1 MTMKNQ
7 KNNKYWSMKASGDSS
22 ADVFIFG
29 EVVTSGYEWDDID
42 TSATSFKKDLDAL
55 GDLSTINLHL
65 NSPGGSVFDGVAI
78 SSMLKQHKATVN
90 VYIDGIAASIASV
103 IAMAGDTIFMPS
115 NSMMM
120 VHNPLTLVWGNA
132 QEIRK
137 QADVLDK
144 ISESMKLSYLER
156 AGDKLDKETLDNLMD
171 NETWLSAHEAV
182 SYGLA
187 DEVIASNQV
196 AASVSDELFAKY
208 HNVPSALK
216 AQNTGKSSE
225 TKKENLLKQKLQILK
240 GDV

>member
-132 QEIRK
+132 QEMRK

-216 AQNTGKSSE
+216 AQNTGKSYE

>member
-1 MTMKNQ
+1 MTVKNQ

-132 QEIRK
+132 QEMRK

-156 AGDKLDKETLDNLMD
+156 AGEKLDKETLDNLMD

>member
-1 MTMKNQ
+1 
-7 KNNKYWSMKASGDSS
+7 
-22 ADVFIFG
+22 
-29 EVVTSGYEWDDID
+29 
-42 TSATSFKKDLDAL
+42 
-55 GDLSTINLHL
+55 
-65 NSPGGSVFDGVAI
+65 
-78 SSMLKQHKATVN
+78 
-90 VYIDGIAASIASV
+90 
-103 IAMAGDTIFMPS
+103 
-115 NSMMM
+115 MMM

-132 QEIRK
+132 QEMRK

>member
-132 QEIRK
+132 QEMRK

>member
-1 MTMKNQ
+1 MKNQ

>member
-1 MTMKNQ
+1 MTVKNQ

-132 QEIRK
+132 QEMRK

>member
-120 VHNPLTLVWGNA
+120 VHNLTLVWGNA

>member
-1 MTMKNQ
+1 
-7 KNNKYWSMKASGDSS
+7 MKASGDSS

-132 QEIRK
+132 QEMRK

-156 AGDKLDKETLDNLMD
+156 AGEKLDKETLDNLMD

>member
-132 QEIRK
+132 QEMRK

-156 AGDKLDKETLDNLMD
+156 AGEKLDKETLDNLMD